1 MSAVAT
7 AIVGGA
13 VIGGYMTSQ
22 ATKSAAQ
29 TQADAA
35 ARAQGQLLA
44 SGERAADVYN
54 PYASKGVQ
62 ALNMLNYGF
71 GDTSIQ
77 KAGAVRAP
85 VSNVPAGY
93 SLSPPDGLG
102 GKYTTVMPS
111 EGNQFVYNNTTGER
125 MEVPVSVAAPTT
137 PSDQIT
143 VPSDTGFDRGY
154 FTRQFNNQDL
164 NANLAPGYEFRL
176 KQGVGANLQA
186 NNASG
191 GAIGG
196 NALRSLQDYAQNF
209 ASGEYGTAFN
219 QFQAQRSNIYSN
231 LQNIANMGLTATT
244 GQANAMIGTGTNIA
258 NVTSAAGNAQA
269 ASQIAQGNIYGSVAN
284 TAGNAAA
291 YYAMNNMNQPI
302 NSTQAAMGG
311 GGGGSFTPTSGSS
324 FNVAPGA
331 YTVA

>member
-13 VIGGYMTSQ
+13 IIGGYMTSQ

-35 ARAQGQLLA
+35 ARAQGQLLET
-44 SGERAADVYN
+44 GERAADVYN
-54 PYASKGVQ
+54 PYVNKGVT
-62 ALNMLNYGF
+62 ALNKM
-71 GDTSIQ
+71 
-77 KAGAVRAP
+77 
-85 VSNVPAGY
+85 
-93 SLSPPDGLG
+93 
-102 GKYTTVMPS
+102 S
-111 EGNQFVYNNTTGER
+111 ED
-125 MEVPVSVAAPTT
+125 P
-137 PSDQIT
+137 
-143 VPSDTGFDRGY
+143 Y
-154 FTRQFNNQDL
+154 FTQQFTNKDL
-164 NANLAPGYEFRL
+164 NATLAPGYDFRL
-176 KQGVGANLQA
+176 RQGQQANLQA
-186 NNASG
+186 SNLTG
-191 GAIGG
+191 GAVSG
-196 NALRSLQDYAQNF
+196 NALRSLQDYSQNF

-231 LQNIANMGLTATT
+231 LQNIANMGLTGTT

-258 NVTSAAGNAQA
+258 NLTSAAGNAQA
-269 ASQIAQGNIYGSVAN
+269 ASQIAQGNIYGNVAN